1 MSKDFSNE
9 SVVPAGPAASQKPS
23 KQWLV
28 ALLALLAIVV
38 LFYAAEISSG
48 LIISIYPVLHHW
60 SSAQSDRWLSNSVGA
75 QFSYGLLADGLIVA
89 GIAWMLRLFHWQWSS
104 IGLKMPKIRHIAY
117 GLLAAIPYY
126 ILYIIAVIIIS
137 AIIPALNVNQ
147 TQQIGFNSVH
157 GVLPIMLAFVSLVVV
172 PPLAEEIAMRGFLY
186 TGLRKWL
193 PKIVSALIVSALFG
207 AAHLAEGGSAGPLWI
222 GAMDTFILSLVL
234 VFLREKTGNLWA
246 GITLHALKNGI
257 AFISLFI
264 VAGR

>member
-1 MSKDFSNE
+1 MSKDSSNLSVAKPTEQKFSK
-9 SVVPAGPAASQKPS
+9 SWQ
-23 KQWLV
+23 V
-28 ALLALLAIVV
+28 ALLALLATVV
-38 LFYAAEISSG
+38 LFYTAEILGG
-48 LIISIYPVLHHW
+48 LIISIYPALHHW
-60 SSAQSDRWLSNSVGA
+60 SATRTDNWLTNSIEA
-75 QFSYGLLADGLIVA
+75 QFLYGLLADGLIVA
-89 GIAWMLRLFHWQWSS
+89 GIAWLLRLFHWQWSD
-104 IGLKMPKIRHIAY
+104 IGLKRPKVRHITY
-117 GLLAAIPYY
+117 GLLAAVPYY
-126 ILYIIAVIIIS
+126 VLYIIAVAIIS
-137 AIIPALNVNQ
+137 VIIPALNVNQ
-147 TQQIGFNSVH
+147 AQQIGFNSVH
-157 GVLPIMLAFVSLVVV
+157 GFLPLILAFVSLVVV

-193 PKIVSALIVSALFG
+193 PKIVSGLIVSVLFG